1 VVLLAALGVAGHASA
16 DAPRTA
22 PATTGSSET
31 ERAPTLHA
39 PSETQFTLRLA
50 GPEHGFSFRVYAPDP
65 PLERHPIERARCGDD
80 CRLVLRPGFYTV
92 EALAPA
98 DSGYRRSWQPVWL
111 AEDTQVTFLPGDR
124 ATHRWGV
131 GLTVGGAISLGV
143 GLLLTSATFMVAGG
157 PRELTP
163 AKVVSLG
170 LLGVGAAST
179 VAGIDLLAISR
190 NRVAVSLARA
200 RAE

>member
-1 VVLLAALGVAGHASA
+1 MDRGWNIISPSSLGIG
-16 DAPRTA
+16 PRTA
-22 PATTGSSET
+22 G
-31 ERAPTLHA
+31 
-39 PSETQFTLRLA
+39 
-50 GPEHGFSFRVYAPDP
+50 
-65 PLERHPIERARCGDD
+65 
-80 CRLVLRPGFYTV
+80 
-92 EALAPA
+92 
-98 DSGYRRSWQPVWL
+98 
-111 AEDTQVTFLPGDR
+111 
-124 ATHRWGV
+124 GV

-157 PRELTP
+157 PKELTP
-163 AKVVSLG
+163 AKIVSLS

>member
-1 VVLLAALGVAGHASA
+1 MAPKGVARLHGG
-16 DAPRTA
+16 
-22 PATTGSSET
+22 GS
-31 ERAPTLHA
+31 
-39 PSETQFTLRLA
+39 
-50 GPEHGFSFRVYAPDP
+50 
-65 PLERHPIERARCGDD
+65 RARHG
-80 CRLVLRPGFYTV
+80 
-92 EALAPA
+92 
-98 DSGYRRSWQPVWL
+98 SWL
-111 AEDTQVTFLPGDR
+111 EHHFNCLPGDR

-157 PRELTP
+157 PKELTP
-163 AKVVSLG
+163 AKVVSLS

-179 VAGIDLLAISR
+179 VARIDLLAISR